1 MTRTRDSLP
10 QDPASPAPAP
20 RAVSH
25 PLRTAQLPARK
36 PLRFDLVPDGP
47 ARAALAAELGL
58 IQLPKLRLEGEI
70 RADGSRDFVLTARL
84 EAEIVQ
90 PCIITLAPVPSRIA
104 EGVTRR
110 YVRDWRPPEG
120 DEVEMPEDDSIEPL
134 PDVIDLGD
142 VMAEAL
148 SLALPLYPRAEGA
161 ELGMMDHAP
170 PGADPIT
177 DVDLKPF
184 AGLAALKQRLE
195 GGDS

>member
-1 MTRTRDSLP
+1 MARTRDSLP
-10 QDPASPAPAP
+10 PDPAAVPDAP
-20 RAVSH
+20 RAFSH
-25 PLRTAQLPARK
+25 PLRVAQLPARK
-36 PLRFDLVPDGP
+36 PLRFDLAPDAP

-58 IQLPKLRLEGEI
+58 IQLPKLRLKGQI
-70 RADGSRDFVLTARL
+70 MADGSRDFVLTARL

-104 EGVTRR
+104 EDVTRR
-110 YVRDWRPPEG
+110 YVRDWQEPEA

-142 VMAEAL
+142 VLAEAL

-161 ELGMMDHAP
+161 ELGAVDHAP

-177 DVDLKPF
+177 DADLKPF

>member
-1 MTRTRDSLP
+1 MARTRDSLP
-10 QDPASPAPAP
+10 PDPAAVPDAP
-20 RAVSH
+20 RAFSH
-25 PLRTAQLPARK
+25 PLRVAQLPARK
-36 PLRFDLVPDGP
+36 PLRFDLAPDAP

-58 IQLPKLRLEGEI
+58 IRLQKLRLKGQI
-70 RADGSRDFVLTARL
+70 MADGSRDFVLTARL

-90 PCIITLAPVPSRIA
+90 PCIITLAPVPSVIA
-104 EGVTRR
+104 EDVARR
-110 YVRDWRPPEG
+110 YVRDWQEPEV

-142 VMAEAL
+142 VLAEAL

-161 ELGMMDHAP
+161 ELGSLDHAP

-177 DVDLKPF
+177 DADLKPF